1 VHARTKKRLLRKC
14 IVYTNNVSHFVEVQK
29 DGAPKND
36 NVDAV
41 AAEYRAA
48 ELTDRFKKAM
58 ETRAAVLN
66 ERSRMRKMLV
76 ATNRNGGGANGNID
90 GRSAMANKTAM
101 AGAVAASCMH
111 GTTGP

>member
-1 VHARTKKRLLRKC
+1 M
-14 IVYTNNVSHFVEVQK
+14 YTNNVSHFVEVQK

-41 AAEYRAA
+41 AAKYRSA
-48 ELTDRFKKAM
+48 ELTDRFNKAM

-76 ATNRNGGGANGNID
+76 ATNRNGGGANGNND

-111 GTTGP
+111 DTTGP